1 LSAAPNPGKFLYM
14 LEPVDSLIHA
24 GWIIPVLPAGVV
36 LPQHSLAIWQGEI
49 VGIVPTS
56 EAQTRFSARREFDLP
71 HQALIPGL
79 INLHTHAA
87 MSLMRGLADDL
98 PLMTWLNDHIWPA
111 EGRHVSAEFV
121 FDGTLLACAEMLRGG
136 VTCMNDM
143 YFFPEAAARASLQ
156 TGMRTSFGIVVLEFP
171 TAYAADADDYLHKGL
186 KARDEFKDEPL
197 LSFAIAPHA
206 PYTVTDR
213 TFAKIVTLSE
223 QLDCGIHMHIHE
235 TEDEIQQ
242 SLKEYGVRP
251 LARLKNLGLLGPN
264 LIAVHAV
271 HLNAVEI
278 ADLAHQGCH
287 VAHCPASNLK
297 LASGFAPVD
306 KLLQAGANVGIGTDG
321 AASNNRLDVMG
332 EMRLAALLA
341 KGVAGRADA
350 VPAQTALAMATINAA
365 RALGIDKKIG
375 SLEIGKCADIATIDM
390 SKVETSPCFDVISQI
405 VYAADREQVSH
416 VWVDGELKVENGS
429 LIDIDTQELLAK
441 TAYWQNKL
449 HPTQ

>member
-1 LSAAPNPGKFLYM
+1 M
-14 LEPVDSLIHA
+14 LEPVDTLIHA

-36 LPQHSLAIWQGEI
+36 LPLHSLAIRKGKI

-56 EAQTRFSARREFDLP
+56 EAQTQFSAQREFDLP
-71 HQALIPGL
+71 QQVLIPGL

-111 EGRHVSAEFV
+111 EGQHVSSEFV

-156 TGMRTSFGIVVLEFP
+156 AGMRTSFGIVVLEFP

-186 KARDEFKDEPL
+186 STRDEFKDEPL

-206 PYTVTDR
+206 PYTVSDR
-213 TFAKIVTLSE
+213 AFTKIVTLSE

-235 TEDEIQQ
+235 TDDEIQH

-251 LARLKNLGLLGPN
+251 LARLKNLGLLSPS

-271 HLNAVEI
+271 HLTAMEI

-297 LASGFAPVD
+297 LASGFAPID
-306 KLLQAGANVGIGTDG
+306 KLLQAGTNVGIGTDG

-332 EMRLAALLA
+332 DMRLAALLA
-341 KGVAGRADA
+341 KGVSGRADA

-365 RALGIDKKIG
+365 RALGLDEKIG
-375 SLEIGKCADIATIDM
+375 SLEVGKCADITAIDM
-390 SKVETSPCFDVISQI
+390 SKVGTSPCFDVISQI

-416 VWVDGELKVENGS
+416 VWVDGELKVENGG

-441 TAYWQNKL
+441 TAYWQSKL
-449 HPTQ
+449 RAIQ